1 MSLMQRFCEAN
12 SAHYSRNLILSGTFA
27 HILCI
32 RLFEGLPFSRRNAPM
47 MNRIIKRVLS
57 KFAEKQLLSSL
68 IKSGRE
74 NDSIVDFQK
83 AIDLGSLTSRAE
95 LALLCFNKK
104 LQYSECKK
112 AFELVKEGHRF
123 GCSDCSGMLA
133 HFYITGNRG
142 IAIPCDET
150 SYCLACA
157 SAAAGSWFGKMALAH
172 FLKSLLGVQDPDEET
187 FDVLWSDP
195 FIRNF
200 ASPRKI
206 EMADVADVANA
217 ADAAAFKHLSSEWKY
232 SDIHAFKEW
241 FDNSNIVFP
250 FEQLKIAKRLIEEI
264 KQEHSR
270 NPDMPKV
277 WNNLPAI

>member
-12 SAHYSRNLILSGTFA
+12 SAHYSQNLILSGTFA

-104 LQYSECKK
+104 LQYAECKK

-123 GCSDCSGMLA
+123 GCSDCSGMFA
-133 HFYITGNRG
+133 HFYITGTYG
-142 IAIPCDET
+142 IVIPCDET
-150 SYCLACA
+150 SYPLACA

-172 FLKSLLGVQDPDEET
+172 FLKSLLGVQDPDEEI
-187 FDVLWSDP
+187 FDVLWSDL

-200 ASPRKI
+200 ASPSLDVPVIDVSI
-206 EMADVADVANA
+206 EDDS
-217 ADAAAFKHLSSEWKY
+217 FK
-232 SDIHAFKEW
+232 DW
-241 FDNSNIVFP
+241 FEDDTVILMEFD
-250 FEQLKIAKRLIEEI
+250 KRRIAKRLIEEI
-264 KQEHSR
+264 RQEHSR

-277 WNNLPAI
+277 WENLPAL